1 MFRGLSEVK
10 LISLLFSIY
19 YIYTLLVGFT
29 IQFFVLP
36 ILFPNAHWGHGLLAG
51 GDWIQFHIETVELA
65 KKIAKEG
72 WSVWSLQPEPSHQSM
87 SGITAFFY
95 ALTGIYEPWV
105 MLFYNTFLHATS
117 GILLYLIYREFEISE
132 RLSLIFS
139 TIFII
144 TPTSLTWT
152 TQIHKD
158 GLYIA
163 GILLTMLAIVYSF
176 KNSIKKNIMSVVLGF
191 IGGVLFW
198 IVGRG
203 YALEI
208 TYYFYMLFLGII
220 LITLDQDVEFRSFL
234 DFVKYTPRALF
245 VGFFSPLPEV
255 WFTKGSTGGGTIARY
270 ITPFEAIYLY
280 IAWLLLPF
288 AIYIHRKRLY
298 MWLLLLMCI
307 GYVWFHT
314 VAEPNYGPI
323 VRKRYVYV
331 MFLSGLSYASAIIYL
346 RNRKIWRIK
355 GV

>member
-36 ILFPNAHWGHGLLAG
+36 VLFPNTHWGHGLLVN
-51 GDWIQFHIETVELA
+51 GDWIQFHTEAVELA

-105 MLFYNTFLHATS
+105 MLFYNAFLHATS
-117 GILLYLIYREFEISE
+117 GVLLYFIYREFEISE

-139 TIFII
+139 AIFII
-144 TPTSLTWT
+144 APTSLTWT

-208 TYYFYMLFLGII
+208 AYYFYMLFLGII
-220 LITLDQDVEFRSFL
+220 LVTFIVNIALKIGNYITYLRSF
-234 DFVKYTPRALF
+234 V
-245 VGFFSPLPEV
+245 V
-255 WFTKGSTGGGTIARY
+255 
-270 ITPFEAIYLY
+270 
-280 IAWLLLPF
+280 LLLVF
-288 AIYIHRKRLY
+288 ILIYTLKPQPQTQTQTQTTWEYTWFLPRSVDEQFKRLS
-298 MWLLLLMCI
+298 
-307 GYVWFHT
+307 
-314 VAEPNYGPI
+314 E
-323 VRKRYVYV
+323 
-331 MFLSGLSYASAIIYL
+331 
-346 RNRKIWRIK
+346 WR
-355 GV
+355 